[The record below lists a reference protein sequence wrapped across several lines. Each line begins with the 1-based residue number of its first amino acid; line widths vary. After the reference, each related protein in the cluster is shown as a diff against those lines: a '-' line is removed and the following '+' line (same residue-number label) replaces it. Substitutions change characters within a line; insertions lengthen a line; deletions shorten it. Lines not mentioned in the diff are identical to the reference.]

1 MFSYLYEQG
10 QTKFVD
16 RYKQLIFLPQLAEMQ
31 CPSLSKEVIEIY
43 RSLDL
48 KQLAPEHLAV
58 IIKFLFST
66 NGIFSD
72 RVTVQELAS
81 HMFLKEY
88 KANSDL
94 FKPFS
99 FDLLHLITG

>member
-1 MFSYLYEQG
+1 
-10 QTKFVD
+10 
-16 RYKQLIFLPQLAEMQ
+16 LAELQ
-31 CPSLSKEVIEIY
+31 CPSLSSEVLEIY

-48 KQLAPEHLAV
+48 TNLAPEHLAV

-66 NGIFSD
+66 NGIFSN
-72 RVTVQELAS
+72 RVTVQSLAS

-88 KANSDL
+88 KSNSEL

-99 FDLLHLITG
+99 FDLLHLLTEQVLANIDTIFNKKELLSMDIF